1 MNRVINDLKG
11 SWILFFHYMKWPI
24 FLGLPILYFYLDYK
38 RNIIMEIVWIYCAY
52 LVGESLI
59 NLYKNRG
66 RVKKC
71 GGNCG
76 TKF

>member
-1 MNRVINDLKG
+1 MNRVINDFKG

-24 FLGLPILYFYLDYK
+24 FLGLPILYFYLDYNS
-38 RNIIMEIVWIYCAY
+38 NIIMEIVWVYCAY

-66 RVKKC
+66 KVKKC
-71 GGNCG
+71 GGSCG